1 METQFDL
8 LIDLGQDTLFAWGT
22 GYIKAGR
29 GMGNV
34 SSLTGSEQSRLVK
47 VGEGALQ

>member
-8 LIDLGQDTLFAWGT
+8 IGLKQDTSFAWGT
-22 GYIKAGR
+22 GYIASGCR
-29 GMGNV
+29 V
-34 SSLTGSEQSRLVK
+34 ADIPSLAESEQLRLVK